1 MVLHTHSALVLHIAN
16 VLFRFATMIHS
27 VGLSWSSSIAYSMI
41 ILLGIL
47 PTILLHVKGK
57 HWR

>member
-1 MVLHTHSALVLHIAN
+1 MLLL
-16 VLFRFATMIHS
+16 RFPTMIHS
-27 VGLSWSSSIAYSMI
+27 VGLSWSSSITYSMI